1 MSRGCSGGWGQNN
14 LTGAVWIL
22 WNVLDYRNFVIFFMK
37 NITLV
42 MTLSPEFWLFQ
53 TMLSQ
58 QPYMFD
64 MWFFRYF
71 WITFQEHLIYVV
83 QSDILCCWIFTD
95 HCIFF
100 IEPLILFTPNKW
112 QIDPKFIHLIFLAN
126 INAYRE
132 FSMEIWCQ

>member
-1 MSRGCSGGWGQNN
+1 MIKRPEQPPKKWCPWDAQGMRAEQFDWRSMDSLKCSRLQKFC
-14 LTGAVWIL
+14 
-22 WNVLDYRNFVIFFMK
+22 YFFMK

-100 IEPLILFTPNKW
+100 LLNPLSCLL
-112 QIDPKFIHLIFLAN
+112 LISDKLTQN
-126 INAYRE
+126 LSTW
-132 FSMEIWCQ
+132 FS